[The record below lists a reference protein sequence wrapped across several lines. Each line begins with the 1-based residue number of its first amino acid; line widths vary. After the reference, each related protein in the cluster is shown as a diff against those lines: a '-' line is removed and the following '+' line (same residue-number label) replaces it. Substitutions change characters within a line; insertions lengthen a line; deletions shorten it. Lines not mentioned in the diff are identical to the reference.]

1 MSEVFDNKRILVTGA
16 TGLLGS
22 NLVRRLLAMNT
33 GSIIAVGRSMS
44 KLESVLG
51 DCGEK
56 VTLLQHDITQSL
68 PTDVGQIDYIFHA
81 AGPIGGKIIIE
92 TPADVVL
99 SNVMGTINCLE
110 YLKHQNEKGVFV
122 AFSSAT
128 VANYK
133 CNEDSSF
140 DETETELTNS
150 LDAAYA
156 PYTESKRMVEVLANS
171 YYWQYGIPILIGRF
185 SYVYGYS
192 KSMPRTAFFDFIQNA
207 IDGED
212 VVMTAPV
219 DEKRDNIYVD
229 DAIDGLLRICEKGKY
244 GEAYNIS
251 SNGEL
256 GNFASMVDIAR
267 VIVATKNARTPEKP
281 IQLILKKDPIKK
293 PGIMLNNSKL
303 ANLTGGAVVKVSINQ
318 GVSAVMDAMEA
329 HLKI

>member
-1 MSEVFDNKRILVTGA
+1 MSDIFDNKRILVTGA

-22 NLVRRLLAMNT
+22 NLIRRLLAMNSQ
-33 GSIIAVGRSMS
+33 SIIAVGRSMS

-51 DCGEK
+51 DCGKK
-56 VTLLQHDITQSL
+56 VTLMQHDIAHSL
-68 PTDVGQIDYIFHA
+68 PSGIGQIDYIFHA
-81 AGPIGGKIIIE
+81 AGPIGGKAIIE

-110 YLKHQNEKGVFV
+110 YLKSQNEKGVFV

-128 VANYK
+128 VASYK

-140 DETETELTNS
+140 DETETQLTNS
-150 LDAAYA
+150 LDAVYS
-156 PYTESKRMVEVLANS
+156 PYTESKRMVEVLSNS
-171 YYWQYGIPILIGRF
+171 YFRQYGVPILVGRF
-185 SYVYGYS
+185 SYVYGFS
-192 KSMPRTAFFDFIQNA
+192 KSMPQTAFFEFIQNA
-207 IDGED
+207 INGED
-212 VVMTAPV
+212 IVMTNPV

-229 DAIDGLLRICEKGKY
+229 DAIDGLLRICEEGKY

-267 VIVATKNARTPEKP
+267 VIVAIQNAKTPNKP
-281 IQLILKKDPIKK
+281 IQLILKKEPIKK

-303 ANLTGGAVVKVSINQ
+303 AKLRGG
-318 GVSAVMDAMEA
+318 
-329 HLKI
+329 